1 MTPIEKHEVR
11 SMNRFLFRVLFG
23 FIFITCLSMELSY
36 SASNQRIYS
45 ETDPRLF
52 EQGQHIVINKSD
64 KKIESPGKTWTWYNS
79 WHVTRRQPGVF
90 KTAEGR
96 GPYTLTNSFDCRDFE
111 GLTWA
116 HYSFYVF
123 RDPIRESYDC
133 NISEIE
139 DKIWKELKQSARII
153 RIDKLDKNFYVVT
166 YVRSDHK
173 KFELEEVDGYPPFNM
188 SENIRIGDKAIYFD
202 VKVKSLDP
210 YGRAIFTYQSMKMS
224 VRDILLLNPAFLRR
238 PAELE
243 DVVVPYGFFAQKFIY
258 EHPGIANHARKTG
271 DPMVVEITK
280 KGIVVR
286 FYKQPAYEEL

>member
-1 MTPIEKHEVR
+1 
-11 SMNRFLFRVLFG
+11 MNKFLFKILTGFLFIAC
-23 FIFITCLSMELSY
+23 FSMELSY

-64 KKIESPGKTWTWYNS
+64 KKIKSPGKTWTWYNS
-79 WHVTRRQPGVF
+79 WHVTRRQPGVL
-90 KTAEGR
+90 KTAEGG
-96 GPYTLTNSFDCRDFE
+96 GPYTLTNSFDYHDFE
-111 GLTWA
+111 ELTWA

-123 RDPIRESYDC
+123 RSPIRESYDC

-139 DKIWKELKQSARII
+139 GKIWKELKQSARII

-188 SENIRIGDKAIYFD
+188 SENIRISDQAIHFD

-210 YGRAIFTYQSMKMS
+210 YGRAIFTYQPMKML

-238 PAELE
+238 PAEME

-271 DPMVVEITK
+271 DPMVVKITP

>member
-1 MTPIEKHEVR
+1 
-11 SMNRFLFRVLFG
+11 
-23 FIFITCLSMELSY
+23 MELSY

-79 WHVTRRQPGVF
+79 WHVTRRQPGVL

-96 GPYTLTNSFDCRDFE
+96 GPYTLTNSFDYHDFE
-111 GLTWA
+111 ELTWA
-116 HYSFYVF
+116 YYSFYVF
-123 RDPIRESYDC
+123 RGPIRESYDC

-188 SENIRIGDKAIYFD
+188 SENIRIGDEAIYFD

-271 DPMVVEITK
+271 DPMVVKITK